1 MQSVPRSIT
10 YDPDLE
16 ILVINPIAE
25 LVRCNNNNNNNDN
38 DNGND
43 NNNNNHHE
51 VSRVT

>member
-25 LVRCNNNNNNNDN
+25 LVRCNNNNNDN

-43 NNNNNHHE
+43 NDNNNHNE